1 MQLTRGGVYPSNS
14 LVIMPWKKSWWIICW
29 IVGCLSLH
37 KTNFNIW
44 RKEMK
49 QNQIK
54 NANIGIF
61 LLMCLY
67 STRSSYTRKRSI
79 LFGLQTNI
87 ENRQLTSCRSRFVT
101 SPHSSGVGG
110 YFPTSLPV
118 DISNK
123 TWPKRYYCHLYKHM
137 RTNLSGV
144 LSLRSS
150 RESWWCH

>member
-1 MQLTRGGVYPSNS
+1 MVDYLLN
-14 LVIMPWKKSWWIICW
+14 CW
-29 IVGCLSLH
+29 MFVTAQNKFQYL
-37 KTNFNIW
+37 
-44 RKEMK
+44 KERNE

-123 TWPKRYYCHLYKHM
+123 T
-137 RTNLSGV
+137 
-144 LSLRSS
+144 
-150 RESWWCH
+150 